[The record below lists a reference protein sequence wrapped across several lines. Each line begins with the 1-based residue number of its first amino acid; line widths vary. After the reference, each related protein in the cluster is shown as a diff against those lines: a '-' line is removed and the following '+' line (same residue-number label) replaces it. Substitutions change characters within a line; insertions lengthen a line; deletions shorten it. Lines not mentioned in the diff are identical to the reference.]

1 LIEVRAPYSVR
12 IKYACM
18 SVMHLNMVFIQVLV
32 LRTGRKALVEVDDP
46 YLRDPESANNLSEG
60 PSYSQ

>member
-1 LIEVRAPYSVR
+1 
-12 IKYACM
+12 M

-60 PSYSQ
+60 PSYSQWVRGPDWYFIKGGG